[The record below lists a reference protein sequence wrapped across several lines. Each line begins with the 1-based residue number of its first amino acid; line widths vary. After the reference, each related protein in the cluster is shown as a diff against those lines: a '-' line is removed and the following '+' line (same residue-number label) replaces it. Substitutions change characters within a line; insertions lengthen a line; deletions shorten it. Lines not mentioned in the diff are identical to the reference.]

1 MLVRVLCS
9 DKSRGYVED
18 HELHDLIERGIV
30 VAFFQPGSN
39 EWVNAKNHQ
48 KCIIRNNSYKTLESK
63 SKI

>member
-1 MLVRVLCS
+1 MLLRVLCS

-18 HELHDLIERGIV
+18 YKLHDLIERGIV

-39 EWVNAKNHQ
+39 EWVNAKDHHISIN
-48 KCIIRNNSYKTLESK
+48 KNNINKAPESK